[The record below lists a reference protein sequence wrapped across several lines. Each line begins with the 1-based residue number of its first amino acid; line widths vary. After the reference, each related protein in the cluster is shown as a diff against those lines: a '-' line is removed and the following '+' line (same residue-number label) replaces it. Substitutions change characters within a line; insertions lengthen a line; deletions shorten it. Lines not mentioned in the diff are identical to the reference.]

1 MRGRPT
7 QSGDWSAGSTSL
19 TDCTHVCTYIHY
31 VLRVVPW
38 AYRTPRGLTTPAI
51 KATRLVRLFSGA
63 LLLHMG
69 SAYFAAHRAP
79 RAFPAPAVTRQVSA
93 PTHSDG
99 GAFHGLSRA
108 PYHPAFTVAEP

>member
-1 MRGRPT
+1 MN
-7 QSGDWSAGSTSL
+7 L
-19 TDCTHVCTYIHY
+19 H